1 MKAYWK
7 KKKKITEYIRGGGG
21 GGGNHKT
28 HIKTTQLSKDTKKNV
43 KFSLLRVWLWLFA
56 KPGYGLEKR
65 RDQTR
70 VHIWDNLQEQ

>member
-7 KKKKITEYIRGGGG
+7 KKKKKSLSIFGAGGGG
-21 GGGNHKT
+21 GASNHKT

-70 VHIWDNLQEQ
+70 VHI